1 MSDLLGEFG
10 PFAQL
15 IDGFQPRPQ
24 QQAMLQAVL
33 EALKTQATAVI
44 EAGTGV
50 GKTFA
55 YLAPALLCDER
66 VIIST
71 GSKTLQDQLYHKDL
85 PLVRK
90 ALKSSSKTALLKGR
104 ANYLCLHR
112 LKITQSEGR
121 LPDKKSVVW
130 LRRIGDWSG
139 LTRTGDAAELS
150 AVPRDAE
157 IWQRV
162 TSTTENCIGAEC
174 SDYQEC
180 FVVKARRAA
189 QEADIVV
196 VNHHL
201 FFADLAIKEEGFGEL
216 LPLANVVVLD
226 EAHQL
231 PEIASS
237 FFSDTFSS
245 RKLQDWKRDTLLE
258 VLANASDMLDLRDQL
273 DVLEKAVLDLR
284 LAMDTPGQ
292 RAPWARICHKP
303 AIVEHVGLL
312 TASMEQLAVLLE
324 LASSRSK
331 GLQACYERLL
341 EQQACLQRLQNPPA
355 DTVKWFET
363 FTRGFALTSTPL
375 DVAVPFKKCMAELP
389 CSWVMTSATL
399 AVGQSFEHFN
409 QRMGLDNATTLQL
422 DSPFDY
428 WRNALLYLPAGL
440 PEPQDSG
447 FISALVDAA
456 VPVIEACGGRT
467 FMLFTSYRALNEAAE
482 LLQDRIDFPLLIQG
496 ESTPRDMIDRFRELG
511 NAVLLGT
518 ASFWEGVDVRG
529 DALSCVIIDKLP
541 FAAPTDPVMEARLES
556 IRQRGG
562 NPFGEYQIP
571 QAVITLKQ
579 GVGRL
584 IRDQTDRGVLMIC
597 DTRLRTRSYGKVFL
611 DSLPRMPRTQKLEIV
626 ERFFENKMLPLREPD
641 ETVST

>member
-258 VLANASDMLDLRDQL
+258 VLANASDMPDLRDQL

-355 DTVKWFET
+355 DTVQWFET

>member
-258 VLANASDMLDLRDQL
+258 VLANASDMPDLRDQL

-355 DTVKWFET
+355 DTVQWFET
-363 FTRGFALTSTPL
+363 FTRGFALTSTPR

-428 WRNALLYLPAGL
+428 WRNALLYLPSRL

>member
-258 VLANASDMLDLRDQL
+258 VLANASDMPDLRDQL

-355 DTVKWFET
+355 DTVQWFET

-428 WRNALLYLPAGL
+428 WRNALLYLPSRL

-641 ETVST
+641 DTVST

>member
-258 VLANASDMLDLRDQL
+258 VLANASDMPDLRDQL

-355 DTVKWFET
+355 DTVQWIET

-409 QRMGLDNATTLQL
+409 
-422 DSPFDY
+422 
-428 WRNALLYLPAGL
+428 
-440 PEPQDSG
+440 
-447 FISALVDAA
+447 
-456 VPVIEACGGRT
+456 
-467 FMLFTSYRALNEAAE
+467 
-482 LLQDRIDFPLLIQG
+482 
-496 ESTPRDMIDRFRELG
+496 
-511 NAVLLGT
+511 
-518 ASFWEGVDVRG
+518 
-529 DALSCVIIDKLP
+529 
-541 FAAPTDPVMEARLES
+541 
-556 IRQRGG
+556 
-562 NPFGEYQIP
+562 
-571 QAVITLKQ
+571 
-579 GVGRL
+579 
-584 IRDQTDRGVLMIC
+584 
-597 DTRLRTRSYGKVFL
+597 
-611 DSLPRMPRTQKLEIV
+611 
-626 ERFFENKMLPLREPD
+626 
-641 ETVST
+641 

>member
-15 IDGFQPRPQ
+15 IDGFQSRPQ

-33 EALKTQATAVI
+33 EALKTQTTAVI

-90 ALKSSSKTALLKGR
+90 ALKSSSKIALLKGR

-121 LPDKKSVVW
+121 LSDKKSVVW
-130 LRRIGDWSG
+130 LRRIGAWSG

-174 SDYQEC
+174 NDYQAC

-237 FFSDTFSS
+237 FFSETFSS

-258 VLANASDMLDLRDQL
+258 VLANASDMPDLRGQL
-273 DVLEKAVLDLR
+273 DVLEKVLLDLR

-292 RAPWARICHKP
+292 RALWARICHKP
-303 AIVEHVGLL
+303 AIIEHVELL

-324 LASSRSK
+324 LASSRSQ
-331 GLQACYERLL
+331 GLQACYKRLL

-355 DTVKWFET
+355 DTVQWFET
-363 FTRGFALTSTPL
+363 FTRGFALTNTPL

-428 WRNALLYLPAGL
+428 WRNALLYLPSRL

-482 LLQDRIDFPLLIQG
+482 LLQDRLDFPLLIQG

-541 FAAPTDPVMEARLES
+541 FVAPTDPVMEARLES